1 MDELSLAKKLLG
13 NETTTEE
20 KAEHIDTSNASIVY
34 MVAVTSSSGG
44 EVILRNE
51 NESIEGDW
59 SEGDYIELDEDG
71 DFEEYESEDDELED
85 VDDTVVDMTD
95 GDGVNIEES
104 ETESLAFTVAEYQEQ
119 AQAEYEEEVEAEE
132 DDLAD
137 ENSEISDELDD
148 GDAEELPD
156 DGEGEA
162 EEDELSDEDA
172 EITDLDDTEYELIDD
187 NSDDESDEVVTGAEI
202 SDGYTVAECI
212 GVVNEGDRVAVMVQN
227 GQMTVLGV
235 AGSGDE
241 QKAEIM
247 HTIETLEATNI
258 VVENL
263 QATKADI
270 TDLNATNA
278 KINKLE
284 ADIGNI
290 ADLEAFNA
298 TIQNLQTNKADIN
311 LANVQSASIKTA
323 MIDDAQIT
331 TSKIADAS
339 IDSAKIKEGA
349 ITEATIHDGAITSAK
364 IADAS
369 ITNAKIDSLNADK
382 ITAGT
387 LKTERLILVDDET
400 GNESVIT
407 ALNREAVN
415 KLDGATIQD
424 STIEAAKIDVADLN
438 AFEAT
443 IGGFDIDSSSIHS
456 NKTAINDKTAGVYVG
471 TTGIGVGDGELAD
484 VEGSP
489 VEVYADGTV
498 KIQGKNGSIKFD
510 AVVGDLDIEATNF
523 MLGSKTVATVDDV
536 SEQATAITE
545 NSKEIIFS
553 ALTNYVERNEG
564 ATVESVTKNYLATAL
579 TTGVNAYTEGWS
591 ETIPTLSQTAS
602 NLWVHE
608 AITFTDES
616 KSFTEPFLLSTYNGK
631 AITSIVDYYAINS
644 NKDKAVNT
652 TETGTEVE
660 LDWSTSIP
668 TLTTNEMYLWSYSVI
683 TYSDGSTSTSTK
695 RIIAEY
701 NYSFS
706 ELKETI
712 QSQLQLLSDQMTLKF
727 TETLNQIESVNG
739 DLQDKFNTIT
749 KYFTFDIEGLK
760 IGSTYIDDNGEEKE
774 SPFKVV
780 IDEDEFIMKHLDK
793 EVLKLDSQGQS
804 HIPDLKISQKMN
816 LFGYE
821 IYEDENGN
829 VNCEYIG

>member
-59 SEGDYIELDEDG
+59 AEGDYIELDEDG
-71 DFEEYESEDDELED
+71 DYEEFESDDDELED
-85 VDDTVVDMTD
+85 VDDSVVDMTD

-104 ETESLAFTVAEYQEQ
+104 ETESLAFTVSDYQEQ

-132 DDLAD
+132 DDLAEED
-137 ENSEISDELDD
+137 SEISDELDD

-162 EEDELSDEDA
+162 EEDDLSDEDA

-187 NSDDESDEVVTGAEI
+187 NSDDESDEVVAGAEV

-311 LANVQSASIKTA
+311 LANVENASIKTA

-387 LKTERLILVDDET
+387 LKTERLILVDDES

-456 NKTAINDKTAGVYVG
+456 NKTAINDKTAGVFIG

-489 VEVYADGTV
+489 FEVYADGTV
-498 KIQGKNGSIKFD
+498 KMQGKNGSIVFD
-510 AVVGDLDIEATNF
+510 AVVGDLDIDATNF
-523 MLGSKTVATVDDV
+523 KFGSKTVATVDDV
-536 SEQATAITE
+536 TEQATAITE
-545 NSKEIIFS
+545 NAKEIIFS

-564 ATVESVTKNYLATAL
+564 ATVESVTKNYLATTL
-579 TTGVNAYTEGWS
+579 TAGVNAYTEGWS

-616 KSFTEPFLLSTYNGK
+616 KSFTEPYLLSTYNGK
-631 AITSIVDYYAINS
+631 AITSIIDYYAINS

-739 DLQDKFNTIT
+739 DLQEKFNTIT

-780 IDEDEFIMKHLDK
+780 IDEDEFIMKHLDT

-804 HIPDLKISQKMN
+804 HIPELKISQKMN

>member
-13 NETTTEE
+13 TETTTEE
-20 KAEHIDTSNASIVY
+20 KTEHIDTSNASIVY

-51 NESIEGDW
+51 NESLEGDW
-59 SEGDYIELDEDG
+59 SEDDYIELDEDG
-71 DFEEYESEDDELED
+71 DFEEFESEDDELED

-119 AQAEYEEEVEAEE
+119 AQADYEEEVEAEE

-148 GDAEELPD
+148 GDATELPD
-156 DGEGEA
+156 DGEGDA
-162 EEDELSDEDA
+162 VEDELAAEDA

-187 NSDDESDEVVTGAEI
+187 NSDDESDEVVMGAEI

-247 HTIETLEATNI
+247 HTIKSLEATNI

-263 QATKADI
+263 QATKANI
-270 TDLNATNA
+270 TDLQATNA

-311 LANVQSASIKTA
+311 LANVENASIKTA
-323 MIDDAQIT
+323 MIADAQIT

-387 LKTERLILVDDET
+387 LKTERLILVDDES

-424 STIEAAKIDVADLN
+424 STIEAAKINVADLN

-443 IGGFDIDSSSIHS
+443 IGGFDIDLSSIHS
-456 NKTAINDKTAGVYVG
+456 NKTAINDKTAGVFIG
-471 TTGIGVGDGELAD
+471 TTGIGVGDGELAE

-489 VEVYADGTV
+489 FEVYADGTV
-498 KIQGKNGSIKFD
+498 KMQGKNGSIVFD
-510 AVVGDLDIEATNF
+510 AVLGDLDIDATNF
-523 MLGSKTVATVDDV
+523 KFGSKTVATVDDV
-536 SEQATAITE
+536 TEQATAITE
-545 NSKEIIFS
+545 NAKEIIFS

-564 ATVESVTKNYLATAL
+564 ATVENVTKNYLATSL
-579 TTGVNAYTEGWS
+579 TTDINAYTDGWS
-591 ETIPTLSQTAS
+591 ETIPTLSQTDS
-602 NLWVHE
+602 NLWVQE
-608 AITFTDES
+608 AITYTDES

-631 AITSIVDYYAINS
+631 TITSIVDYYAINS
-644 NKDKAVNT
+644 NKDRAVYT
-652 TETGTEVE
+652 TENGTEVE
-660 LDWSTSIP
+660 LSWSTTIP

-683 TYSDGSTSTSTK
+683 TYSDGSTSTSSQ

-727 TETLNQIESVNG
+727 SETLNQIESVNG
-739 DLQDKFNTIT
+739 DLQEKFNTIS

-760 IGSTYIDDNGEEKE
+760 IGSTYIDENGEEKE

-780 IDEDEFIMKHLDK
+780 IDNDEFLMKHLDT
-793 EVLKLDSQGQS
+793 EIIKLDSEGQS
-804 HIPDLKISQKMN
+804 HIPDLKITQKMN
-816 LFGYE
+816 LFGFE
-821 IYEDENGN
+821 ISEDENGN